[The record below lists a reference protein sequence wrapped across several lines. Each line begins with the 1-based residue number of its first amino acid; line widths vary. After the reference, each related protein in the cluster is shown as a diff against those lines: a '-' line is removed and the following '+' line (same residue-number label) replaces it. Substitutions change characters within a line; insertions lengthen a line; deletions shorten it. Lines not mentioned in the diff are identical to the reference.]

1 MKKLTLLV
9 LLVVSGVLAG
19 CACPPP
25 KSQPVAVEQP
35 KVEPAPTLVPAPS
48 AAPAPTQD
56 SLLTN
61 RNIYYDFD
69 SSALKDEYKAII
81 TAHAK
86 NLTDNPSLK
95 VTIQGNC
102 DERGSREY
110 NLALGQ
116 RRADSVKR
124 MMIMLGAKE
133 SQIETVSF
141 GREKPR
147 ASGHNE
153 EAWAENRRSDIVYQ
167 DE

>member
-1 MKKLTLLV
+1 MKKFPLLV

-35 KVEPAPTLVPAPS
+35 KAEPAPTSVSAPV

-56 SLLTN
+56 PLLTN

-69 SSALKDEYKAII
+69 SSALKDRYKAII

-102 DERGSREY
+102 DERGSRGTS
-110 NLALGQ
+110 ALGQ

-133 SQIETVSF
+133 SQIDTVSF

-147 ASGHNE
+147 APGHNE